1 MTERSRRTELIAYGV
16 RVVQTRAMGGYQ
28 RLFYNAE
35 SGAFIKRKAGSYMTV
50 DELEMACEQIAKG
63 AESNAGFRS

>member
-16 RVVQTRAMGGYQ
+16 RVVQTVAMGGYQ

-50 DELEMACEQIAKG
+50 DELENACEQIAKG